1 MNRLETLKFQLKEK
15 ETELSKSLQTFILN
29 PNIGELMTEISN
41 IKTEIASLEDIT
53 NGKESD

>member
-1 MNRLETLKFQLKEK
+1 MTRLETLKFQLKEK

-29 PNIGELMTEISN
+29 PNISELMAEISN
-41 IKTEIASLEDIT
+41 IKSEIASLEDIT